1 MKSRMKVR
9 AGVVLGGAVAAIV
22 IGAGHVGAQM
32 QNSDPTLV
40 DQIVAVVGDSVILRS
55 QLEEQK
61 QQIELSG
68 GNVPTGGPA
77 LDQFYKDLLN
87 SMVNQVLV
95 IQAAAKDTL
104 VKVDDAEVDKTV
116 NDEIERRS
124 QSFSGGGPAF
134 QQALQKEGFT
144 LAEYRDYLTSQVRQ
158 EQIKNMYLQRR
169 LQNAPAVEVSEDEL
183 LAAFDK
189 ARDQVGQRP
198 RTISFHQVVI
208 APTPSDSEWE
218 AAKEKAQGILDRI
231 RAGEDFAKLAKEY
244 SQDPGSAQQGGDL
257 GWFRRGTMV
266 KAFEDVAFG
275 MYDGAVSGLVKTEYG
290 YHIIKLERSRPG
302 ERQARH
308 ILIRPEMTDG
318 DAKAAQV
325 RADSVADQA
334 RAGVSM
340 DSLYDSYSDPQT
352 PDTLTW
358 VFDKLNQLPPSYQP
372 ALRTAS
378 TGAVLGPLEYVTGQ
392 GETRFAI
399 VKVDRIREA
408 GAYTFEEVKGQLA
421 QTLRQNKQIE
431 KILEDLKQKT
441 YIDLRM

>member
-9 AGVVLGGAVAAIV
+9 GRVVLGGAMAAIV
-22 IGAGHVGAQM
+22 VAAMPAGAQT
-32 QNSDPTLV
+32 QTSDPTLV

-55 QLEEQK
+55 QLDEQK
-61 QQIELSG
+61 QMIELQG
-68 GNVPTGGPA
+68 GNVPSGGPA

-87 SMVNQVLV
+87 SLINQVLV

-104 VKVDDAEVDKTV
+104 VKADDAQVSQIV

-124 QSFSGGGPAF
+124 QSAGGGPAF
-134 QQALQKEGFT
+134 QQALQREGFT

-158 EQIKNMYLQRR
+158 DQIKNMFLQRR
-169 LQNAPAVEVSEDEL
+169 LQNAPPVEVSNDEL
-183 LAAFDK
+183 LAAFDE
-189 ARDQVGQRP
+189 ARNQVAQRP

-208 APTPSDSEWE
+208 APSPSDAEWE

-275 MYDGAVSGLVKTEYG
+275 LYDGAVSGLVKTEYG

-308 ILIRPEMTDG
+308 ILIRPQMSAG
-318 DAKAAQV
+318 DADAAQL

-340 DSLYDSYSDPQT
+340 DSLYDRYSDPQA
-352 PDTLTW
+352 PDTLTV
-358 VFDKLNQLPPSYQP
+358 VFDKLNQLPPSYAQ
-372 ALRTAS
+372 ALQTAS
-378 TGAVLGPLEYVTGQ
+378 TGDVLGPLQYATGA
-392 GETRFAI
+392 GETRYAV
-399 VKVDRIREA
+399 VKVGQIREA
-408 GAYTFEEVKGQLA
+408 GAYTFEEMKGQLA

-441 YIDLRM
+441 YIDIRM